1 VAKAP
6 GRTFGIPPFFVF
18 ARLARLVLLPGVNL
32 RLRALG
38 TTYLGTSFDLSEHPL
53 A

>member
-6 GRTFGIPPFFVF
+6 GRTFGIPPFV
-18 ARLARLVLLPGVNL
+18 ACRSLARLVLLPGVNL

-38 TTYLGTSFDLSEHPL
+38 TTYLASVNRSEHPL